1 MACYSQTAKDKFIKN
16 NPIKFE
22 TETTNSSLRNY
33 SDACILVTRDITVVN
48 AGNDTDIAF

>member
-33 SDACILVTRDITVVN
+33 SNAYILVTRDITVVN
-48 AGNDTDIAF
+48 AGNDTDMAF